1 MEMEVILSKMVHSK
15 AVVITSLFA
24 MLLILVGGCSKSIPG
39 CDDGKTVKAVINTV
53 SQDFRKDLAGIAGL
67 GGPGMELSEDE
78 WKTIRSGM
86 VIDLQDIREQS
97 FDEAAAKRICA
108 ANLMIMQG
116 GKKELIPITYVPEIN
131 RETGELKIALS
142 GLDEFR
148 KARAQPAPLPE

>member
-1 MEMEVILSKMVHSK
+1 MMHSK
-15 AVVITSLFA
+15 AVVITGLFA
-24 MLLILVGGCSKSIPG
+24 MLSILLGGCSKSIPG

-53 SQDFRKDLAGIAGL
+53 SQDFKKNLSGIAGM

-86 VIDLQDIREQS
+86 VIDLEAIREQS
-97 FDEAAAKRICA
+97 FDEAAGKRICA
-108 ANLMIMQG
+108 ANLMVVQG

-131 RETGELKIALS
+131 RKTGELKIALS

-148 KARAQPAPLPE
+148 KAKAQPAPLPE

>member
-1 MEMEVILSKMVHSK
+1 MVHPK
-15 AVVITSLFA
+15 AVVITGFFA

-53 SQDFRKDLAGIAGL
+53 SQDFKKDLAGIAGL

-78 WKTIRSGM
+78 WKTIRAGM
-86 VIDLQDIREQS
+86 VIDLEGIREQS
-97 FDEAAAKRICA
+97 FDEAVGKRICA

-116 GKKELIPITYVPEIN
+116 GRKELIPITYVPEIN

-148 KARAQPAPLPE
+148 KTKANPLPE

>member
-1 MEMEVILSKMVHSK
+1 MEVILSKMVHSK

>member
-1 MEMEVILSKMVHSK
+1 MKITLSKMIHFR
-15 AVVITSLFA
+15 ALVITGLLA

-53 SQDFRKDLAGIAGL
+53 SQDFRKKLSGIAGM

-86 VIDLQDIREQS
+86 VIDLENIREQS
-97 FDEAAAKRICA
+97 FDEAAGKRTCT
-108 ANLMIMQG
+108 ANLMVVQG
-116 GKKELIPITYVPEIN
+116 GKKDLIPITYVPEVN
-131 RETGELKIALS
+131 KETGELNIALS

-148 KARAQPAPLPE
+148 KAKAQPAPLPE